1 MRNEKNP
8 KTHRDSLPN
17 TSNMPPAVVQMSFHD
32 LKSIYVAEVSA
43 ATKDGTE
50 IQ

>member
-17 TSNMPPAVVQMSFHD
+17 TSNMPPAVVQMSLHD
-32 LKSIYVAEVSA
+32 LKRIYVAEVSA